1 MIETNIDFIELRK
14 LNAQALTEA
23 HDRYYGEIYR
33 YVRYRVGEAMVSEDL
48 SSEVFVRLIESIHDG
63 RGPKSSLRGWLFGT
77 ASNLIGDH

>member
-1 MIETNIDFIELRK
+1 VIETNIDFIELRK